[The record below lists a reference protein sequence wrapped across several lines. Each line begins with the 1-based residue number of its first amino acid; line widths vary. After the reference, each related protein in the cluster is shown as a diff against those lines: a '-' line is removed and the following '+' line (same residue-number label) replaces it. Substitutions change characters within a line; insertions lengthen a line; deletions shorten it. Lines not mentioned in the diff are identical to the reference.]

1 MVYFAAMANRS
12 HVHGYG
18 PVLVLI
24 LTVIAFQLAA
34 PDTETARYA
43 SVLLQGA
50 AILAIAHA
58 AGSGPLRARLVNAVV
73 LVIVAGATVAFA
85 AGSLG
90 RVPVLLLLFGL
101 AVGAPLIIAIHL
113 VSDLRRER
121 KVTLHSMFAVLC
133 IYLLL
138 GLLFATVYGLIH
150 EFVDGSFF
158 AEQANAQDADFI
170 YFSFSTMTTTGYGDL
185 TAADNL
191 GRALA
196 VTEALVGQIYLVTV
210 VALIVS
216 NIGRE
221 RP

>member
-1 MVYFAAMANRS
+1 MVYFPAMAQRS

-18 PVLVLI
+18 PVLLLI
-24 LTVIAFQLAA
+24 LAVIAFQLAA
-34 PDTETARYA
+34 PEAEWARYV
-43 SVLLQGA
+43 SVLLQTA
-50 AILAIAHA
+50 AILAVGNA
-58 AGSGPLRARLVNAVV
+58 AGAAGPLQRLLVV
-73 LVIVAGATVAFA
+73 GATVLFA
-85 AGSLG
+85 VSTVLFATNELG

-101 AVGAPLIIAIHL
+101 SIVAPVVIAAHTAR
-113 VSDLRRER
+113 DLRHDRT
-121 KVTLHSMFAVLC
+121 VTVHSMFAVLC

-158 AEQANAQDADFI
+158 AQLSDATDADFI

-191 GRALA
+191 GRSLA
-196 VTEALVGQIYLVTV
+196 VTEALIGPIYLVTV

-216 NIGRE
+216 NIGRGP
-221 RP
+221 R